1 VPIPEHR
8 EERPGGLPPI
18 RIAPLFAERRAVPWW
33 WWVLAIV
40 IVVPSIEAVV
50 VLGPEMATR
59 AGWLTGGI
67 TLAATLAVIGFVFGT
82 LSSLGVTVSDDG
94 VLAGKSLLPASA
106 IGRVRQLDAV
116 AARRLLGRDARVDA
130 HLSIRPWITTAV
142 QIEVVDDLDSTP
154 YWIVG
159 TRRPAEL
166 VGVLHTL
173 RSTSGGDA
181 RTSTPHI
188 FPF

>member
-1 VPIPEHR
+1 VPTL
-8 EERPGGLPPI
+8 RPDADLPQVAL
-18 RIAPLFAERRAVPWW
+18 RPLFEERRAVPWW
-33 WWVLAIV
+33 WWVVAIV
-40 IVVPSIEAVV
+40 IVVPTIEAVV
-50 VLGPEMATR
+50 VLGPEMTTQ

-67 TLAATLAVIGFVFGT
+67 TLVVTLALIALVLGT
-82 LSSLGVTVSDDG
+82 LSTVGIRVTDDG
-94 VLAGKSLLPASA
+94 VLAGKTLLPASA

-116 AARRLLGRDARVDA
+116 TARRLLGRDARVDA

-142 QIEVVDDLDSTP
+142 QIEVADDIDSTP

-166 VGVLHTL
+166 IGVLHTL
-173 RSTSGGDA
+173 RSTVGGDA
-181 RTSTPHI
+181 RTTAPHN